1 MVPPLQSMK
10 FNDNHFETYVE
21 SATATPLHPKLKT
34 IYASAFPSHINQLRN
49 LIFYGPQ
56 GTGKYSQALAC
67 ISRYSPTRL
76 KYEKRLTV
84 MCNKETYF
92 VKISDI
98 HFEIDMSLLGCT
110 SKLLWNEIHN
120 QIVDVIS
127 ARSDPVG
134 IVLCK
139 NFHNIHSELL
149 ETFYNYMHMPQHSH
163 ISLKYIMITE
173 HVGFIPINILNSCEL
188 VPVARPTAAMY
199 KKTLAIAPLVK
210 IIPENITNIKSLQNC
225 ENKMAATAATSTTTA
240 TTATTATST
249 TTATTATT
257 ATSTTTAAVT
267 SNPHQELF
275 NNLCDYIIN
284 VDQIRFAQL
293 RELLYDIMIYDFDI
307 TECAW
312 HLITELKR
320 KGLLRDADMSHVMI
334 NTYKFLQYYNNN
346 YRPISHLENFVFML
360 INTICQNGPVACC
373 K

>member
-1 MVPPLQSMK
+1 MK
-10 FNDNHFETYVE
+10 FNDNHFEAYVE
-21 SATATPLHPKLKT
+21 SATANPLHPKLKT
-34 IYASAFPSHINQLRN
+34 IYANAFPSHINQLRN

-225 ENKMAATAATSTTTA
+225 EHKMAATTAATGAAATA
-240 TTATTATST
+240 
-249 TTATTATT
+249 
-257 ATSTTTAAVT
+257 TTTAAT
-267 SNPHQELF
+267 AAAATTANPHQELF
-275 NNLCDYIIN
+275 NNLCEYIIN

-360 INTICQNGPVACC
+360 VNIICQNGPVHVSQML
-373 K
+373 